1 MPRRPVPPDPDER
14 QRIIDATLVVIAKQ
28 GLRKA
33 KLATIADKAG
43 IAYGTLYRHFRDRDD
58 LLLAAMTQRAELVR
72 QDWESL
78 GRDGDVIERII
89 ELGTAPVR
97 RNAAERQSRD
107 LYVAMLLAGP
117 TIGPAATKVFAS
129 VTDFVMGRLREC
141 VDDAKA
147 VGYFGEMSSETVAVT
162 ILGFNNA
169 YMLPYSVPGNPDWP
183 GVIEQLELVIRTLAG
198 TKRRA
203 RSSKR

>member
-1 MPRRPVPPDPDER
+1 MWAARLLGCADARDDLSPPDPDER

-78 GRDGDVIERII
+78 GRDGDVIKRII

-107 LYVAMLLAGP
+107 LYVAMLLRGSDDRP
-117 TIGPAATKVFAS
+117 RRDEGLRVS
-129 VTDFVMGRLREC
+129 DRLRH
-141 VDDAKA
+141 
-147 VGYFGEMSSETVAVT
+147 GS
-162 ILGFNNA
+162 
-169 YMLPYSVPGNPDWP
+169 PP
-183 GVIEQLELVIRTLAG
+183 GVRG
-198 TKRRA
+198 
-203 RSSKR
+203 